1 MDPDA
6 NLREQR
12 EVTRR
17 LLAAFDAAHPDSGE
31 WHPDLDDVYRL
42 AELAEALDSWLSR
55 AGAPPRDWQSD
66 GDQQGNWWEALFD
79 Q

>member
-6 NLREQR
+6 NLQEQR

-17 LLAAFDAAHPDSGE
+17 LLAAFDAADPDSGE
-31 WHPDLDDVYRL
+31 WQPDLDDVYRL
-42 AELAEALDSWLSR
+42 AELTEALDGWLSR
-55 AGAPPRDWQSD
+55 EGALPSDWQS
-66 GDQQGNWWEALFD
+66 GADQQGNWWEALFD